1 VRWGVRMRALAEQQ
15 SDTLLLLMAHWLT
28 GQNLI
33 HAGEF
38 TTCLAQLEQA
48 YTLYD
53 SQHHLTYVTLFGVDI
68 GVFTLSYMSH
78 ALWSLGY
85 PEQAVQRSHKALAL
99 AQEMQHPFSK
109 ALAQA
114 YTVMLQQF
122 RREPHTANAHAEVA
136 IALCIEHDFAYY
148 RAWAMIIQGWCLR
161 RREQPEAGVTQL
173 QEGLTALRATG
184 GEVRLSY
191 YLALLAEAHGEDN
204 QPAVGLRLLTEA
216 FTHQATTQERWTE
229 AELYRLKGELLL
241 KQTPH
246 DKQQA
251 EACFQ
256 QALAVARRQQAK
268 SWELRTAMSLAR
280 LWQQQGKRAEARGL
294 LAPIYGWF
302 TEGFDTADLQEAKA
316 LLEELGA

>member
-1 VRWGVRMRALAEQQ
+1 MRALADQQ

-38 TTCLAQLEQA
+38 TTCLEQLEQA

-78 ALWSLGY
+78 TLWSLGY

-122 RREPHTANAHAEVA
+122 RREPHTANVHAEVT

-161 RREQPEAGVTQL
+161 RGEQPEAGVTQI

-191 YLALLAEAHGEDN
+191 YLALLAEAHGEDY
-204 QPAVGLRLLTEA
+204 QPEVGLRLLTEA

-241 KQTPH
+241 KQTPP

-294 LAPIYGWF
+294 LVPIYGWF